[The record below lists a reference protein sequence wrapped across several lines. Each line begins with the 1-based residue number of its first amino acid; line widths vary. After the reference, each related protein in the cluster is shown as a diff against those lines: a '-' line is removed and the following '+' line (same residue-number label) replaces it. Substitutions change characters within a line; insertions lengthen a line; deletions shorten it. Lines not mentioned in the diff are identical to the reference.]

1 MALTEAYA
9 GSFSV
14 STTELS
20 LVSGTSTLQE
30 VAVAGVYQV
39 LLDLSA
45 MANGDV
51 FEVRVYE
58 KVQSSSTKRVVSV
71 FVFAD
76 AQGADNAIAA
86 LPPLHLMHGWDITID
101 RTAGADRT
109 IEYSIRRAA

>member
-9 GSFSV
+9 GSFTV

-30 VAVAGVYQV
+30 VATEGVYQV
-39 LLDLSA
+39 FLDLSA
-45 MANGDV
+45 LANGDV

-58 KVQSSSTKRVVSV
+58 KVRSASTKRVVALY
-71 FVFAD
+71 VFAD
-76 AQGADNAIAA
+76 AQGADNANAV
-86 LPPLHLMHGWDITID
+86 LPPLHLMHGWDVTID